1 MGDVCGACV
10 PQIEYQQAD
19 IWVSP
24 EACRRNAE
32 TPLSTLFHEIL
43 HVAFAAAGDRS
54 SGGRNEHLINR
65 LAGVMVE
72 AYEA

>member
-1 MGDVCGACV
+1 MCGACV
-10 PQIEYQQAD
+10 PQLEYQTAD
-19 IWVSP
+19 VWVSP
-24 EACRRNAE
+24 ASCRRNSE
-32 TPLSTLFHEIL
+32 SELSTLFHELL